1 MLSLTFFMVSY
12 LVIIFVVY
20 HLTQTNKVWQWPFR
34 HASSLFEAYMRILY
48 YLPMMVV
55 PIYSL
60 YWLEY
65 ANIPTRQYF
74 RWNRFSWTF
83 LLGLAVSIYYTL
95 ELLVF
100 HRPPSIRGIGFWPP
114 IVALSLLNAICE
126 EIMYRIALYR
136 LIRQAQYPKWVAG
149 VVQSLVYSLIHY
161 MISGALMGTFSLIYG
176 LVMQLVVNRNRS
188 IIPAIICHFIIDIGC
203 IGLPVLRMR

>member
-1 MLSLTFFMVSY
+1 
-12 LVIIFVVY
+12 
-20 HLTQTNKVWQWPFR
+20 
-34 HASSLFEAYMRILY
+34 
-48 YLPMMVV
+48 
-55 PIYSL
+55 
-60 YWLEY
+60 
-65 ANIPTRQYF
+65 
-74 RWNRFSWTF
+74 
-83 LLGLAVSIYYTL
+83 
-95 ELLVF
+95 
-100 HRPPSIRGIGFWPP
+100 
-114 IVALSLLNAICE
+114 
-126 EIMYRIALYR
+126 MYRLALYR